1 MMTLFGGVPLRA
13 ARLSP
18 LANRSSDYFT
28 EDLYAEVERVA
39 RHNGL
44 SVFATISW
52 AVCLLALSAVCAC
65 CLLNRLDKVRRR
77 DTPLDAASE
86 HHRWDCEHDD
96 ACVEATR
103 LVGAGRS
110 ARTCGISG
118 SSYRGTE
125 RGAAMH

>member
-1 MMTLFGGVPLRA
+1 MMTLFGGVPLHA

-18 LANRSSDYFT
+18 LANRSSEYFT
-28 EDLYAEVERVA
+28 QDLYAEVERVA

-86 HHRWDCEHDD
+86 HRRWDCEHDD
-96 ACVEATR
+96 AYAEATR

-110 ARTCGISG
+110 ARTRGSG